1 MRCFGK
7 RVPFHFRA
15 SPAAVRISA
24 TEVDFPDLLPDDS
37 DRTRSFSME
46 FSRALLQHAMHASWG
61 YEHLTEDYLMLID
74 VDISPDNMI
83 TNGGRND
90 GSYEAVTPLMVNG
103 SSIARG
109 KRSEQSIIA
118 MFPTA
123 RILTVSGHRPESR
136 IRDIR
141 GRKMTDTICTSSM
154 AAIWFPW
161 P

>member
-1 MRCFGK
+1 MK
-7 RVPFHFRA
+7 RS
-15 SPAAVRISA
+15 SPLWGSVSVLIGVVIAILALVRGAWLIPLLLLTFTAWGLWVVMFQLQPAWDSIRGYWCVVLENEYLSISELRPLLCEISA

-90 GSYEAVTPLMVNG
+90 GSYEA
-103 SSIARG
+103 
-109 KRSEQSIIA
+109 
-118 MFPTA
+118 
-123 RILTVSGHRPESR
+123 
-136 IRDIR
+136 D
-141 GRKMTDTICTSSM
+141 D
-154 AAIWFPW
+154 AAHG
-161 P
+161 